1 MGTPTPVGSY
11 REARRPVARGS
22 WDRSAAGVGPVPRA
36 RLRLMTDFQVAYA
49 NGVLTAYSGDGA
61 RYEINPQSGVLTV
74 FDGDGKRFH
83 FSPAGWLSVGDE
95 APVSVYETHGA
106 KSV

>member
-1 MGTPTPVGSY
+1 MFQWWVADALGQKSRTLLGCPDPESACDTPVMS
-11 REARRPVARGS
+11 
-22 WDRSAAGVGPVPRA
+22 
-36 RLRLMTDFQVAYA
+36 DFEVAYS
-49 NGVLTAYSGDGA
+49 NGVLTTYSGDGA

-83 FSPAGWLSVGDE
+83 FSPAGWLSVRDE
-95 APVSVYETHGA
+95 APVSVYETHGG